1 MPEQWQILQNMHLH
15 NIAKGRDVERH
26 LFSNIYNQFRI
37 ILVMHGNMLYNVLN
51 DRKRGYYMANKTSEK
66 KMKTNQ
72 AYLNQLEDIKIR
84 VPKGYRGKI
93 QEYAKNQGLSVN
105 QLVIRSIQLDAQE
118 NNYDLQ
124 LPTGMRELKQE
135 NSQTQEENS

>member
-1 MPEQWQILQNMHLH
+1 
-15 NIAKGRDVERH
+15 
-26 LFSNIYNQFRI
+26 
-37 ILVMHGNMLYNVLN
+37 MLYNVLN